1 MREKE
6 KKKKKEKGKWV
17 GQKGQ
22 LFNLKQSDML

>member
-6 KKKKKEKGKWV
+6 KKKKEKGKWV